1 MAMATS
7 ARPTLNTRSYSSSIR
22 CALTHT
28 ISPDLPRSPRVVSP
42 APAPLPT
49 RVSPPPLCQ
58 VPPRSPPGT
67 AHLRESVKRA
77 PAPDGAAEE
86 VHEVSPTD
94 IASLVASLV
103 GSSLA
108 DGKSPPSID
117 YCGFVQAF
125 VVRDVEGDLI

>member
-1 MAMATS
+1 M
-7 ARPTLNTRSYSSSIR
+7 
-22 CALTHT
+22 
-28 ISPDLPRSPRVVSP
+28 
-42 APAPLPT
+42 
-49 RVSPPPLCQ
+49 
-58 VPPRSPPGT
+58 PPRSPPGT